1 MKTVSISKN
10 RTTMFEAGQGNTT
23 YVLEKGISIST
34 ADGAGL
40 AGVTDVKG
48 RDFLIR
54 GDITA
59 SQGYGIFIG
68 GPGETGAGVLEVA
81 KSAHISG
88 NVGVKLAADGQVLK
102 NAGLIGGETAVE
114 TSGTRMLIQN
124 SGIINGNDIGIDVSF
139 EGGKIVNTGQI
150 AGQDH
155 AIYSLLGAG
164 EELKIVNKGD
174 IGATE
179 NTTISLSNL
188 TGSTTTLVNHG
199 NIDGKFWALQANFS
213 LSTEIIRNRGEISS
227 QVWLGGGDDTFDDR
241 GGTAYYVDGGEQDD
255 LYIIDDVQ
263 IILGE
268 QTNAGTDTVRS
279 SVTWTLGANF
289 ENLTF
294 TGANSLTGKG
304 NDIANRIT
312 GNAGQNTLYGYG
324 GIDVINGGRGD
335 DILYGGNH
343 ADTFVFATKSGHDVI
358 ADFQNGT
365 DIIDLTRYRGL
376 DDFTEFS
383 KAMVQNGADVEI
395 HLGKHDV
402 LTVDNVTIANLTGE
416 DFAY

>member
-10 RTTMFEAGQGNTT
+10 RTTMFEAKQGDTT
-23 YVLEKGISIST
+23 YVLEKDVSINT
-34 ADGAGL
+34 ADPAGIV
-40 AGVTDVKG
+40 GMTDVNG
-48 RDFLIR
+48 RDFLIK
-54 GDITA
+54 GDISAT
-59 SQGYGIFIG
+59 QGYGIFIG
-68 GPGETGAGVLEVA
+68 AQDEAGAGVLEIA
-81 KSAHISG
+81 KSASIYG
-88 NVGVKLAADGQVLK
+88 KTGVQLAADGQVLR
-102 NAGLIGGETAVE
+102 NAGLIGGDTGVE
-114 TSGTRMLIQN
+114 TSGTKMLIDN
-124 SGIINGNDIGIDVSF
+124 SGIINGGSIGIDVSF
-139 EGGKIVNTGQI
+139 EGGKIINTGQI

-164 EELKIVNKGD
+164 EELKIINKGD

-179 NTTISLSNL
+179 NTTIMLSNL
-188 TGSTTTLVNHG
+188 TGSSTTLVNHG

-213 LSTEIIRNRGEISS
+213 LATEVIRNRGEISS
-227 QVWLGGGDDTFDDR
+227 QVWLGGGDDIFDDR

-255 LYIIDDVQ
+255 LYIIDDAL

-268 QTNAGTDTVRS
+268 SVNAGIDTVRS
-279 SVTWTLGANF
+279 SVTWTLGSNF

-304 NDIANRIT
+304 NDAANRIN

-335 DILYGGNH
+335 DLLYGGNH
-343 ADTFVFATKSGHDVI
+343 ADTFVFTTGSGHDVI

-365 DIIDLTRYRGL
+365 DTIDLTRCKGL
-376 DDFTEFS
+376 DDFAEIS
-383 KAMVQNGADVEI
+383 AGMVQNGVNVDI
-395 HLGKHDV
+395 HLGKNDI
-402 LTVDNVTIANLTGE
+402 LTINNVTIANLTGE

>member
-10 RTTMFEAGQGNTT
+10 RTTMFEAKQGNTT
-23 YVLEKGISIST
+23 YVLEKDVSINT
-34 ADGAGL
+34 ADPAGIV
-40 AGVTDVKG
+40 GMTDVKG

-54 GDITA
+54 GDIYA
-59 SQGYGIFIG
+59 GQGFGIFIG
-68 GPGETGAGVLEVA
+68 TQDETGAGVLEVA
-81 KSAHISG
+81 KSASISG
-88 NVGVKLAADGQVLK
+88 KVGVKLAADGQVLR

-124 SGIINGNDIGIDVSF
+124 SGIINGGVTGIDVSF
-139 EGGKIVNTGQI
+139 EGGKIINTGQI

-155 AIYSLLGAG
+155 AITSLLGAG
-164 EELKIVNKGD
+164 EELKIINTGD

-179 NTTISLSNL
+179 NTTILLSNL
-188 TGSTTTLVNHG
+188 TGSSTTLVNYG

-213 LSTEIIRNRGEISS
+213 LATEIIRNRGEISS
-227 QVWLGGGDDTFDDR
+227 QVWLGGGDDIFDDR

-255 LYIIDDVQ
+255 LYIIDDTA

-279 SVTWTLGANF
+279 TVTWTLGNNF
-289 ENLTF
+289 ENLIF
-294 TGANSLTGKG
+294 TGENSLTGKG
-304 NDIANRIT
+304 NDSANRIT

-324 GIDVINGGRGD
+324 GVDVLNGGRGND
-335 DILYGGNH
+335 LLNGGTH
-343 ADTFVFATKSGHDVI
+343 ADTFVFTTRSGRDVI
-358 ADFQNGT
+358 ADFQNGI
-365 DIIDLTRYRGL
+365 DVIDLTRYREL
-376 DDFTEFS
+376 DDFAQIS

-395 HLGKHDV
+395 HLGKYDV
-402 LTVDNVTIANLTGE
+402 LTVNNVTIANLTGE